1 MKTPKNP
8 KVFLVQI
15 TVDDPY
21 PKNFEI
27 RQDASNISRAVYLAT
42 MRIRKQHFFRRSVKE
57 MRIKAHLIANEK
69 NES

>member
-1 MKTPKNP
+1 MKSLKNP

-21 PKNFEI
+21 PKKFEA
-27 RQDASNISRAVYLAT
+27 RVEASNISRALYLGS

-57 MRIKAHLIANEK
+57 MRITARLIANEK